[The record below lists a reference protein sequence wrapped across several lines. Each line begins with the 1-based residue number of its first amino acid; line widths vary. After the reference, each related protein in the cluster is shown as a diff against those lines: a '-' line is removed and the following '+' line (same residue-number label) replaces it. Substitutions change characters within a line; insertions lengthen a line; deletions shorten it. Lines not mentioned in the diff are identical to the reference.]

1 MTINRVNRKKCSGC
15 SACYNICPASAIE
28 MQEDNEG
35 FKYPIVTKEKCIDCD
50 LCEKVCSC
58 INHEVEVVKYER
70 FLACTNLNESV
81 LKRSSSGGIFF
92 CLAKYIIEKG
102 GIVFGAAFDESFNLR
117 HIGVESW
124 EEVINKLCG
133 SKYLQSD
140 IDNTYV
146 QCRHELNLGRHVLF
160 AGTPCQIAGLKKLLG
175 KDYANLIA
183 MDIFCHGVPSPLV
196 WRKYLIKNFDISK
209 IRKINFRDKTFGWK
223 NYSFFVGMT
232 DEEFSEIYR
241 DNLYMN
247 GFLANLFLRPS
258 CYNCSFKG
266 LTAYH
271 SDITVGD
278 FWGVERHYKD
288 LENHLGVS
296 IAIIHNPKLYS
307 LLLSNENLN
316 IHDIDKNNILSY
328 NKEITRSSKYNHNRD
343 SFFEQVLAGN
353 DINAAIRDGI
363 KKQSLLQKLKLLF
376 CSK

>member
-1 MTINRVNRKKCSGC
+1 MTINRVNRKNCSGC

-28 MQEDNEG
+28 MQENHEG
-35 FKYPIVTKEKCIDCD
+35 FKYPIVNKEKCIDCD
-50 LCEKVCSC
+50 LCEKACSC
-58 INHEVEVVKYER
+58 INNEFKAVKYER

-81 LKRSSSGGIFF
+81 LKRSSSGGVFF
-92 CLAKYIIEKG
+92 CLAQYIIEKG

-117 HIGVESW
+117 HIGVESL

-146 QCRHELNLGRHVLF
+146 QCQHELSLGRYVLF
-160 AGTPCQIAGLKKLLG
+160 SGTPCQIAGLRKFLG
-175 KDYANLIA
+175 KDYANLIT

-223 NYSFFVGMT
+223 NYCFFVDMK
-232 DEEFSEIYR
+232 DEQFSESCR

-247 GFLANLFLRPS
+247 GFLSNLFLRPS

-266 LTAYH
+266 LIAYH

-278 FWGVERHYKD
+278 FWGIERHYKD
-288 LENHLGVS
+288 LEDYLGVS
-296 IAIIHNPKLYS
+296 IAIVHNPKLYS
-307 LLLSNENLN
+307 LLQSNINLRIN
-316 IHDIDKNNILSY
+316 EIDENNILSY
-328 NKEITRSSKYNHNRD
+328 NKEITRSSKYNYNKNR
-343 SFFEQVLAGN
+343 FFEEVLSGK
-353 DINAAIRDGI
+353 DINIAIKEGI
-363 KKQSLLQKLKLLF
+363 KKQSLLQKIRLF
-376 CSK
+376 FYSK